1 MKCIKLFEDFIY
13 EGRYKKPEEEFTQE
27 DYLNWKEYKT
37 KKRKNL
43 DPTQVEKEAFNKYIR
58 QILKGMDPL
67 AKFRK
72 VDFSNKKIE
81 EEQFTEEDH
90 LNYKAYISK
99 KRTNA
104 NFTPTKEEREA
115 WNKYQRQKN
124 KGMDPTGPYKTG
136 KTIEEEQFTEEDLF
150 HLREFEK
157 KKRTGQDISERER
170 EAKNKYQRQKN
181 KGMDPIGPY
190 KTTKTIEEEQFTEE
204 DYLNWKEYGRMKS
217 KDPNY
222 IPSEKEREAA
232 NKYQRIRRSGTDPL
246 ISVRNSA
253 LPKRPKKEE
262 EFTEEDLFNVREYQ
276 RMRKKVPNYTPRE
289 SEREALYKYRRLLKL
304 GMDPIGTLKGPD
316 QPRKGI
322 KEEEFTEEDYQYMRA
337 YGNKKK
343 KDPYYTGTEKEK
355 EAHNKYVRQKMK
367 GIDALALVRRK
378 EQNIKEEEFTEKDYL
393 NYKEYVTNKR
403 KDPNYIGTDEQR
415 EAKNKYQRQVRKGMD
430 PIAPFKRGKEE
441 FTEQEPAN
449 ENILLWSEW
458 LRKSTRL

>member
-1 MKCIKLFEDFIY
+1 M
-13 EGRYKKPEEEFTQE
+13 
-27 DYLNWKEYKT
+27 
-37 KKRKNL
+37 
-43 DPTQVEKEAFNKYIR
+43 
-58 QILKGMDPL
+58 LKGMDPL

-72 VDFSNKKIE
+72 GDYSTKKIE

-124 KGMDPTGPYKTG
+124 KGMDP
-136 KTIEEEQFTEEDLF
+136 
-150 HLREFEK
+150 
-157 KKRTGQDISERER
+157 
-170 EAKNKYQRQKN
+170 
-181 KGMDPIGPY
+181 IGPY

-204 DYLNWKEYGRMKS
+204 DHLNWKEYGRMKS

-403 KDPNYIGTDEQR
+403 KDPNYTGTDEQR

-441 FTEQEPAN
+441 FTEQELAN

>member
-43 DPTQVEKEAFNKYIR
+43 DPTRVEKEAFNKYLR
-58 QILKGMDPL
+58 QMLKGMDPL

-72 VDFSNKKIE
+72 GDYSTKKIE

-115 WNKYQRQKN
+115 W
-124 KGMDPTGPYKTG
+124 
-136 KTIEEEQFTEEDLF
+136 
-150 HLREFEK
+150 
-157 KKRTGQDISERER
+157 
-170 EAKNKYQRQKN
+170 NKYQRQKN

-403 KDPNYIGTDEQR
+403 KDPNYTGTDEQR

-441 FTEQEPAN
+441 FTEQELAN

>member
-1 MKCIKLFEDFIY
+1 
-13 EGRYKKPEEEFTQE
+13 
-27 DYLNWKEYKT
+27 
-37 KKRKNL
+37 
-43 DPTQVEKEAFNKYIR
+43 
-58 QILKGMDPL
+58 
-67 AKFRK
+67 
-72 VDFSNKKIE
+72 
-81 EEQFTEEDH
+81 
-90 LNYKAYISK
+90 
-99 KRTNA
+99 
-104 NFTPTKEEREA
+104 
-115 WNKYQRQKN
+115 
-124 KGMDPTGPYKTG
+124 
-136 KTIEEEQFTEEDLF
+136 
-150 HLREFEK
+150 
-157 KKRTGQDISERER
+157 
-170 EAKNKYQRQKN
+170 
-181 KGMDPIGPY
+181 
-190 KTTKTIEEEQFTEE
+190 
-204 DYLNWKEYGRMKS
+204 LNWKEYGRMKS

-378 EQNIKEEEFTEKDYL
+378 EQTIKEEEFTEKDYL

-403 KDPNYIGTDEQR
+403 KDPNYTGTDEQR

-441 FTEQEPAN
+441 FTEQELAN